1 MAVVNASPENHSDED
16 TTNMPKD
23 DTDLEDT
30 TSRMRQISTVADLAL
45 LVVKTQCQCF
55 WRSGLEAGAHS
66 FHRALNAKSDER
78 LNTADLFTI
87 IEALWEECQV
97 QDHPRSVIRTLPPI
111 FFHVKVIRLL
121 QPGSDMASLLSRTLL
136 ELAKLAE
143 TRFYV
148 FAPLPETLRQVCVT
162 GPQAVHL
169 PIAQFLTQY
178 ANNPPHTRVEFEL
191 EQAVGSRLQSFVPW
205 RTFEAYYGKSA
216 SYGHA
221 CIFDMLNTIPLTME
235 WSLECR
241 IVLDTILKQWLEQKQ
256 PVPVFSR
263 WKTTAQL
270 QVMLLCIERI
280 LPSLAAGEVDI
291 YSRQLFETLALE
303 PLPRL
308 RYLLEWIVFRILA
321 QLPDRRLALLKE
333 QRVMS
338 LDNPKYLVS
347 IMKIN
352 LMLACLPDSTED
364 FALELMTQLIGFAGS
379 PKIVVR
385 HEAQWMFTPLWDHA
399 CQNNWDS
406 ITNNPAFRRLDE
418 TIRLLPTYK
427 TPPLARL
434 LERFHPIRDH
444 NLTHL
449 LCGGYLR
456 IEPGE
461 APRTSHADL
470 MDVHTSEEPNPGLR
484 HNPLI
489 PVGEAYPIQTDPAST
504 ARNSTIDLNANL
516 LADEPSASIPL
527 QIKSAAW
534 QDDLNALTGAS
545 TSQKRTRQVIVVAS
559 FIDNAF
565 NIGGLSR
572 LGEIFG
578 IESLQVCNLRTL
590 RNRDFTSVSVSS
602 HLWLNI
608 GQLEEEKVS
617 RYLVDRKI
625 EGYSIVGIEQTDS
638 SKVLGTK
645 ECLLPE
651 KIVLVLGSER
661 EGIPAS
667 VLADLDSCVEI
678 KQMGVTRSMNVQTA
692 AAVVLYEYA
701 RQHTV

>member
-1 MAVVNASPENHSDED
+1 MSTLEAETEPEA
-16 TTNMPKD
+16 
-23 DTDLEDT
+23 T
-30 TSRMRQISTVADLAL
+30 TSLMQQASTVADLAL
-45 LVVKTQCQCF
+45 IVVKTQCQCF
-55 WRSGLEAGAHS
+55 WRSGLEAGAHCLR
-66 FHRALNAKSDER
+66 RALNSKSDET
-78 LNTADLFTI
+78 LNPGDLATT
-87 IEALWEECQV
+87 IEALWDECQV
-97 QDHPRSVIRTLPPI
+97 QDYPRSVIRILPPL
-111 FFHVKVIRLL
+111 FFHAKAVRLL
-121 QPGSDMASLLSRTLL
+121 QPGSELTTLLKRTLS

-148 FAPLPETLRQVCVT
+148 FAPLAEVLRKVCVT
-162 GPQAVHL
+162 ERQAVHL
-169 PIAQFLTQY
+169 PIAQYLTQY
-178 ANNPPHTRVEFEL
+178 ANHPPHTRVEFEL
-191 EQAVGSRLQSFVPW
+191 EKAVGSRLAQLVPS
-205 RTFEAYYGKSA
+205 RTFEAYYGKDA

-221 CIFDMLNTIPLTME
+221 CIFDMLNTIPQSAEWTME
-235 WSLECR
+235 CR
-241 IVLDTILKQWLEQKQ
+241 LVLDTILKQWLEQKQ

-270 QVMLLCIERI
+270 QIMLLCIERV
-280 LPSLAAGEVDI
+280 LSSLNVDEVDT
-291 YSRQLFETLALE
+291 YSNQLFDILALE

-321 QLPDRRLALLKE
+321 RLPDGRLPLLTG
-333 QRVMS
+333 QGVMS

-364 FALELMTQLIGFAGS
+364 FALELITQLIGFAGS

-399 CQNNWDS
+399 CQKRWDS
-406 ITNNPAFRRLDE
+406 IINNPAFQHLDE
-418 TIRLLPTYK
+418 TIRMLPTYK

-434 LERFHPIRDH
+434 LERFHPIKDH

-449 LCGGYLR
+449 LSGDYLR

-461 APRTSHADL
+461 AQRTSHRDL
-470 MDVHTSEEPNPGLR
+470 MAVLASDEALYKLEKDA
-484 HNPLI
+484 LI
-489 PVGEAYPIQTDPAST
+489 PVGEAYPIQTDPALT
-504 ARNSTIDLNANL
+504 ARESTLDLDAPML
-516 LADEPSASIPL
+516 KDQPGASIPL
-527 QIKSAAW
+527 QIKSSAW
-534 QDDLNALTGAS
+534 QDDLNGLTGAS
-545 TSQKRTRQVIVVAS
+545 TSQRRTRQVIVVAS

-578 IESLQVCNLRTL
+578 IESLQVCNIKTL
-590 RNRDFTSVSVSS
+590 KNKDFTSVSVSS
-602 HLWLNI
+602 HLWLSI
-608 GQLEEEKVS
+608 EQLEAEKVS
-617 RYLVDRKI
+617 RYLIDRKI

-645 ECLLPE
+645 DCLLPE

-667 VLADLDSCVEI
+667 TLADLDSCVEI
-678 KQMGVTRSMNVQTA
+678 RQIGVTRSMNVQTA
-692 AAVVLYEYA
+692 AAVVLYEYS